1 VGGVHAEGRKGL
13 DCGVT
18 PLPATTNPR
27 RKRAKKFAVD
37 GAANTVP
44 AMKRGLQMLSAV
56 AVLGLVAFLAMRAW
70 RAGEAQTTGA
80 AEAKYFPEKKEN
92 QKWLN
97 EAKPFSTPATATP
110 GARAGLSADKL
121 ERLAK
126 IRRDYDE
133 IRMKMSAEFAAAG
146 DKYPGGLNA
155 FLKQLALLEREMHA
169 DFAAALTPAE
179 LEDYEMAEST
189 TGKALAGRF
198 GAVATSEEQRR
209 TLFRWQKEFDDRFA
223 LVFDVTPMAL
233 VERVKVQQ
241 AMREKVRAMLG
252 DEDYAKWLQ
261 AEDASYAGMR
271 TLALQQGLSTKA
283 VSELWRAKDEWTQR
297 KLEIAAQ
304 PGLTPEQRAAM
315 HASLAQQTRARVSA
329 LLGVDILSAGHEALV
344 WLPPSR

>member
-1 VGGVHAEGRKGL
+1 V
-13 DCGVT
+13 
-18 PLPATTNPR
+18 
-27 RKRAKKFAVD
+27 
-37 GAANTVP
+37 
-44 AMKRGLQMLSAV
+44 
-56 AVLGLVAFLAMRAW
+56 
-70 RAGEAQTTGA
+70 
-80 AEAKYFPEKKEN
+80 
-92 QKWLN
+92 
-97 EAKPFSTPATATP
+97 
-110 GARAGLSADKL
+110 LSADKL

-169 DFAAALTPAE
+169 DFAAALTPGE

-223 LVFDVTPMAL
+223 LVFDVTPGAL

-261 AEDASYAGMR
+261 AEDATYAGMR

-315 HASLAQQTRARVSA
+315 HASLAQQTRARVDRRCV
-329 LLGVDILSAGHEALV
+329 GVDILSEAMAMGGCTSRPAIHV
-344 WLPPSR
+344 WFHFCVARRAA

>member
-1 VGGVHAEGRKGL
+1 
-13 DCGVT
+13 
-18 PLPATTNPR
+18 
-27 RKRAKKFAVD
+27 
-37 GAANTVP
+37 
-44 AMKRGLQMLSAV
+44 MKRGLQIFAAA
-56 AVLGLVAFLAMRAW
+56 AVLGLVAFLAVRAW
-70 RAGEAQTTGA
+70 RAGEDA
-80 AEAKYFPEKKEN
+80 
-92 QKWLN
+92 
-97 EAKPFSTPATATP
+97 AKPGETATKSAAGTAKTALAPVAVPKTSGGAGATAAP
-110 GARAGLSADKL
+110 RARTVLSADKL

-223 LVFDVTPMAL
+223 LVFDVTPGAL

-261 AEDASYAGMR
+261 AEDATYAGMR

-304 PGLTPEQRAAM
+304 PGLTPEQRTAM
-315 HASLAQQTRARVSA
+315 HASLVLQTRARVSA
-329 LLGVDILSAGHEALV
+329 LLGVDILTAGHEALV